1 MSIPQIEFASPGR
14 CIPQIDFGCA
24 RLFGLSSLRQTS
36 KMLETDLL
44 CRQKK
49 PGTFKKSKVPGSKC
63 RMLEGFYRPGEK
75 AGLIVNVML
84 RPGSSVRRS
93 AAPGE

>member
-1 MSIPQIEFASPGR
+1 
-14 CIPQIDFGCA
+14 
-24 RLFGLSSLRQTS
+24 
-36 KMLETDLL
+36 MLETLMRCL
-44 CRQKK
+44 QKEL
-49 PGTFKKSKVPGSKC
+49 GTFTKSKAPGSK
-63 RMLEGFYRPGEK
+63 RPMLECSYRLGEK